1 MVPAPTGEAFI
12 IRLNIAHY
20 KELLAIEADSERR
33 RVIGGCWPTPK
44 SRLTEL
50 DGSAV
55 GPEGSKLAP

>member
-33 RVIGGCWPTPK
+33 RVIGGLLADAEF
-44 SRLTEL
+44 RLTEL